1 MSKGNEAPPGIPAL
15 AIGSFTDIDDS
26 TDKLKVYKF
35 VVRLPPEMRD
45 RIAEAANNYRRS
57 MNSEII
63 ARLEQTFSGLP
74 SEATMVMIE
83 PPLQGPLDAL
93 FRRSLTEEEHMLV
106 RSFRRLTAAKRQAL
120 NDLLK

>member
-1 MSKGNEAPPGIPAL
+1 MSKGNNDPPDFRSLSLTGL
-15 AIGSFTDIDDS
+15 TDINDV

-57 MNSEII
+57 MNSEIV
-63 ARLEQTFSGLP
+63 ARLEQTFTGLP

-93 FRRSLTEEEHMLV
+93 FRRSLTEESTLWCAP
-106 RSFRRLTAAKRQAL
+106 SDA
-120 NDLLK
+120 

>member
-1 MSKGNEAPPGIPAL
+1 MTKGNDNPPVLPTLGITGFA
-15 AIGSFTDIDDS
+15 DIDDG
-26 TDKLKVYKF
+26 TEKLNVHKF
-35 VVRLPPEMRD
+35 VLRLPPELRD
-45 RIAEAANNYRRS
+45 RIAEAANTYRRS

-63 ARLEQTFSGLP
+63 ARVELTFSGLP

-93 FRRSLTEEEHMLV
+93 FRRSLSEEEHALV
-106 RSFRRLTAAKRQAL
+106 RSFRRLTAAKRKAL